1 MSCWNSLKKSEI
13 PVQNAFSSLG
23 SSRDISEDTYK
34 MLERYICQLY
44 IPSTQLSRVKEARWL
59 LFSRKQYTDEQLPPT
74 EAALHQMIKCE
85 WMTVMMMMTVMTS
98 ICE

>member
-44 IPSTQLSRVKEARWL
+44 IPSTQLSSVKEARWL

-74 EAALHQMIKCE
+74 EASCFTPDDKM
-85 WMTVMMMMTVMTS
+85 
-98 ICE
+98 